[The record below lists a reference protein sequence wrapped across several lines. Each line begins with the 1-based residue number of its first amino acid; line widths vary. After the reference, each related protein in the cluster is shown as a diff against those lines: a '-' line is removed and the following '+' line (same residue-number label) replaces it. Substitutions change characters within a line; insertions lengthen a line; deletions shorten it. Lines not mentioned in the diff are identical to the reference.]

1 MLERIAKIRM
11 PPRDYAEV
19 FGLALL
25 NWLGDCA
32 CLACAIKATGQ
43 PVPWHGLLLAYAAGA
58 AVGSTGLTPGGFLLV
73 ETTLTAALVATGMGT
88 AAALAAVL
96 AYRLVSFWMI
106 LIGGWTT
113 MIFLTRAKPPR
124 SRSLPPRI

>member
-1 MLERIAKIRM
+1 M
-11 PPRDYAEV
+11 
-19 FGLALL
+19 
-25 NWLGDCA
+25 
-32 CLACAIKATGQ
+32 
-43 PVPWHGLLLAYAAGA
+43 
-58 AVGSTGLTPGGFLLV
+58 

-106 LIGGWTT
+106 LIGGWAT

-124 SRSLPPRI
+124 LRSLPPRI